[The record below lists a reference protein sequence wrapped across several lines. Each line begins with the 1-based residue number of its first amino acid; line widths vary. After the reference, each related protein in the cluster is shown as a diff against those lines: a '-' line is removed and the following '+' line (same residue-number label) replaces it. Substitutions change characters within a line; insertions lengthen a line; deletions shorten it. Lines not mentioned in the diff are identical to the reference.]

1 MKEEKKKIIIKAIA
15 KIVGAI
21 ISGIAI
27 GWLSKLNLEAG
38 VPLPYV
44 IGVAAGLV
52 LLVS

>member
-1 MKEEKKKIIIKAIA
+1 MKEEKKKLIIKAII
-15 KIVGAI
+15 KIVVAI
-21 ISGIAI
+21 TSGIAI
-27 GWLSKLNLEAG
+27 GYLSKLNLEAG